1 MIAGAT
7 APSPRLSI
15 VVLGAVCVA
24 FGLVAGALPNPL
36 LVAGAVCGLA
46 FLLVALVAPVAAL
59 TAFVALTFVSQI
71 AGVGASVSV
80 AKGAGA
86 ALVLAWLYHEGIGE
100 RRFTARASVRMFS
113 LVAGAFV
120 VFGIMSA
127 LWASDPHTALAATFR
142 LAQGPL
148 LVVVV
153 ASIVRTPKALMT
165 VCLAFVIGAAVS
177 AAAGM
182 GGLTHPDQTLAS
194 TGRLSGGVAD
204 PNYLAAVLVPGIIL
218 SLFLALTMESTRA
231 RVLVGLMGVISTVGL
246 FLTQSR
252 GGVIALAVAA
262 FGAIAIAGHLRR
274 QIMVVLLV
282 MAAFASLYLVLVAPP
297 QSFSRIT
304 SFTSNGGT
312 GRTDLW
318 AVAATTFE
326 HHPFFGVGAGNFTV
340 VEQSYAVDL
349 NRNLPRA
356 DLVVQAHEQVHNTY
370 LHVASELGA
379 IGLGLF
385 LVTLGIAFRACRR
398 AISETQRADVSAIS
412 RALFVGCFGMLVAF
426 VFLTAQ
432 YQKQLWLVI
441 ALLLAAGGTAAA
453 ERELP
458 VSSERLRR
466 RPSLQR

>member
-1 MIAGAT
+1 MIAGAP
-7 APSPRLSI
+7 APSPRLSLL
-15 VVLGAVCVA
+15 VLGAACVA

-36 LVAGAVCGLA
+36 LAAGAVCGLA

-59 TAFVALTFVSQI
+59 TVFVALTFISQLS
-71 AGVGASVSV
+71 GVGASVSV

-100 RRFTARASVRMFS
+100 RRFAARASVRLFAV
-113 LVAGAFV
+113 VAGAFV
-120 VFGIMSA
+120 VYGIMSA
-127 LWASDPHTALAATFR
+127 LWAADPHTALSDTFR

-148 LVVVV
+148 LVIVV
-153 ASIVRTPKALMT
+153 ASIVRTPKSLMT
-165 VCLAFVIGAAVS
+165 VSLAFVFGAALS
-177 AAAGM
+177 AAAGL
-182 GGLTHPDQTLAS
+182 GGLTHPDQVIAS
-194 TGRLSGGVAD
+194 TGRLSGGVTD

-218 SLFLALTMESTRA
+218 SLFLALTLESRRA
-231 RVLVGLMGVISTVGL
+231 RLLVGLSGVISTVGL

-262 FGAIAIAGHLRR
+262 IGAIAIAGPLRR
-274 QIMVVLLV
+274 QIVVVLLV
-282 MAAFASLYLVLVAPP
+282 IGAFASMYLVLVAPP

-304 SFTSNGGT
+304 SFQTNGGT

-318 AVAATTFE
+318 AVAAKTFE

-340 VEQSYAVDL
+340 VEQQYAVNFNSD
-349 NRNLPRA
+349 LPRA

-379 IGLGLF
+379 IGLALF

-398 AISETQRADVSAIS
+398 AIRETRRADVSAIS

-441 ALLLAAGGTAAA
+441 AMLLAAGGTAAA
-453 ERELP
+453 EHELP
-458 VSSERLRR
+458 ASIERLRR
-466 RPSLQR
+466 RPQRQR